1 MRGFHTG
8 LMAHRPPM
16 LLVDDLTAP
25 DTATMT
31 VRPGNI
37 FLTADGHLSRA
48 GLLEFLAQSFSAAD
62 TYRAWLSSIRIPP
75 GGYLVG
81 LEHAEFH
88 GDAAIGDMLTATVHW
103 DGNVGRVVMA
113 GGEVRRDNILLAS
126 ANFRVFGF

>member
-25 DTATMT
+25 DTATLT
-31 VRPGNI
+31 VRPDNI
-37 FLTADGHLSRA
+37 FLTGSGVLSRA

-62 TYRAWLSSIRIPP
+62 AYRAWLAGIRVPP

-88 GDAAIGDMLTATVHW
+88 GDAAIGDTLTATVRR

-113 GGEVRRDNILLAS
+113 SGEVRRGDTLLAS